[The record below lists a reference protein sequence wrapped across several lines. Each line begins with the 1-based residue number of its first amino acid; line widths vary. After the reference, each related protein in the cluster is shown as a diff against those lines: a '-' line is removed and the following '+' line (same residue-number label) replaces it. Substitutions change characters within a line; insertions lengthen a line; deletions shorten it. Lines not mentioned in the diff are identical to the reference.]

1 MEKNCL
7 KQAPEK
13 ILEEGFSPDKLKKLA
28 LKFRDG
34 ESLSDIERKEFESK
48 VIFSTFDSNWRPS
61 WPEISG
67 LKKCKRMNSFDP
79 LPRGSKVVC
88 MLWGKGAFGRDYGFF
103 DYAVY
108 SPSGYYKRSNRVSF
122 RLVKMIVD
130 GWRDDD
136 LKKFWTPKT
145 VNKAK
150 DWASK
155 MMKDSI
161 KDVETGVF
169 QLGDKYYTWVD
180 VEDGVSIDRCQGMV
194 KTKWWDRPVFET
206 TPDDPRVV
214 KAREEKEI
222 EENRKRDINILRNE
236 VVERVKKIYPEIFN
250 ETEKKIKDRIKDR
263 YPDDERMRRPL
274 CSKYDIYLF
283 LLWS

>member
-1 MEKNCL
+1 MGKNCL

-13 ILEEGFSPDKLKKLA
+13 ILEDGFSPDRLKRLS
-28 LKFRDG
+28 LKFRKG
-34 ESLSDIERKEFESK
+34 EPLSDIERKEFESK
-48 VIFSTFDSNWRPS
+48 VIVSTFDSNWRPS

-67 LKKCKRMNSFDP
+67 LKKCKKMNSFDP

-108 SPSGYYKRSNRVSF
+108 SPSGHYKRSNRVSF

-155 MMKDSI
+155 IMKDSI

-214 KAREEKEI
+214 KAK
-222 EENRKRDINILRNE
+222 
-236 VVERVKKIYPEIFN
+236 
-250 ETEKKIKDRIKDR
+250 EKKESKDKSRQRIKDLR
-263 YPDDERMRRPL
+263 SKIINEYKILYPDAFKDID
-274 CSKYDIYLF
+274 YDKDSYHFLESRAISSILF
-283 LLWS
+283 GFPNE